1 MQHTEKLYTSR
12 FATSVTCRL
21 EEPWCALLNFS
32 EFCGENQTLFALA
45 VLTASGVSFA
55 QSSVTI
61 SGTFDPSVANQKI
74 TYTNGNSVS
83 QNAIYNNAQGT
94 SQVTF
99 KGVEDLGGGLKASFL
114 LENDFSTRTDATVA
128 GGGTTALATQSQ
140 TPKYGVGNFG
150 ALGGEQYLGLEGGF
164 GSLKVGA
171 PNTPTLTT
179 QSASNPFSTKI
190 GGGFGVVNSGKV
202 RNSNTVMY
210 STPAFGGFSAA
221 AAFSFKSN
229 VDANPTA
236 GTIAEVGSITD
247 IGLSYANGPL
257 AAGFSSYKLAATAA
271 AVSKTDNNVYVTY
284 DMGVAKLG
292 AGYYTQKQTAVADAK
307 GYNVSATVPLNANLS
322 LLANYGKLDSALASN
337 KDATIAAIGLKYTL
351 SKRTSVYARYVDQK
365 NDNAAAVTAAKVQT
379 TLVGMQHNF

>member
-1 MQHTEKLYTSR
+1 MA
-12 FATSVTCRL
+12 AT
-21 EEPWCALLNFS
+21 A
-32 EFCGENQTLFALA
+32 
-45 VLTASGVSFA
+45 SFA

-74 TYTNGNSVS
+74 TYVNGNSVS
-83 QNAIYNNAQGT
+83 QNAVYNNAQGT

-210 STPAFGGFSAA
+210 ATPVFSGFSAA

-229 VDANPTA
+229 ADTNPTTA
-236 GTIAEVGSITD
+236 ITEVGSITD
-247 IGLSYANGPL
+247 IGLNYANGPL
-257 AAGFSSYKLAATAA
+257 AAGYSNYKVATTAA
-271 AVSKTDNNVYVTY
+271 AASKTDNNLYATY
-284 DMGVAKLG
+284 DLGMAKLG
-292 AGYYTQKQTAVADAK
+292 AGYFTQKQGTTVDTQ
-307 GYNVSATVPLNANLS
+307 GYSVSATVPLNASLS
-322 LLANYGKLDSALASN
+322 LLANYGKKNDKLAAN
-337 KDATIAAIGLKYTL
+337 ADATIGAIGLKYTL

-365 NDNAAAVTAAKVQT
+365 NDNLTTLTSAKKVQT
-379 TLVGMQHNF
+379 ALIGMQHNF